1 MTSGGKCVFPSLDFK
16 INQIPQQLIFPE
28 SKINFS
34 GAEGGARVLVG
45 GPHTSSFHGAGG
57 RGGVAASGGHAQAQE
72 HKLTETVQGRPLKP
86 GRPTLARSPSWGRR
100 GGVGAGASNLAQAQ
114 DAGAAC

>member
-16 INQIPQQLIFPE
+16 INQIPQQLLFPE

-57 RGGVAASGGHAQAQE
+57 SGGQRRARTGPGTHAYGNRPGKTPEAGETHIGPESFLGTVGWGRGGGI
-72 HKLTETVQGRPLKP
+72 
-86 GRPTLARSPSWGRR
+86 
-100 GGVGAGASNLAQAQ
+100 
-114 DAGAAC
+114 